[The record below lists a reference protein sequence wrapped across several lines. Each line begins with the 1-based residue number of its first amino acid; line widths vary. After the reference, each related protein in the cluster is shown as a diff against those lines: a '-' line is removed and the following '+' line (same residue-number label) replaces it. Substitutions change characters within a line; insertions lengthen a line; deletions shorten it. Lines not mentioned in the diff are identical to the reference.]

1 MADEFDIA
9 KDIKV
14 EINIPT
20 GSNAI
25 WNLSKW
31 DDGSNWAAASS
42 FAWTDIVCSVSRAEV
57 SIGSSVQDGFYT
69 PAEPNSLTIQM
80 QSQVFDPSNNP
91 RIRPN
96 TPIRVRYRP
105 LPDSFPAVYQTL
117 FTGFIDT
124 FEVSYD
130 ADGNNLIDIQATSSL
145 KRLLAKNI
153 SSFVVSSALSDF
165 DYFAQWATAVGATI
179 GGSGTNG
186 SRMAGETFEEVG
198 AGELL
203 DNLLQIENGLFYQ
216 DAVSDELYLTG
227 SFDMRTLGSPIASFS
242 NVHSAAADHYCIN
255 DVVLD
260 YDMDTMFNTYVIT
273 TTDTGGGTGPG
284 PGGGD
289 IGTSVNQDMVDLY
302 GPIRCEKTLHLRK
315 TDIVNWLALITPKD
329 PGRKVQQVTTPS
341 IKRDGKLANL
351 FGPQN
356 TIQVELVQPTFTI
369 DEEIWVTRVIHSIDP
384 DNWFT
389 TLELWKGF

>member
-1 MADEFDIA
+1 VADEFNIA
-9 KDIKV
+9 QDIKV
-14 EINIPT
+14 EISIPT
-20 GSNAI
+20 GSNAV

-31 DDGSNWAAASS
+31 DDGSDWASASS
-42 FAWTDIVCSVSRAEV
+42 FTWTDIVATVSQAQV
-57 SIGSSVQDGFYT
+57 TIGSSVQDGFYT
-69 PAEPNSLTIQM
+69 PAEPNTLTIQM

-91 RIRPN
+91 KIRPN
-96 TPIRVRYRP
+96 TPIRVTYRP

-130 ADGNNLIDIQATSSL
+130 TFGNNLIDIMATSSL

-153 SSFVVSSALSDF
+153 SSFVVSSALSDT
-165 DYFAQWATAVGATI
+165 DYFDQWATAVGATI
-179 GGSGTNG
+179 GGSGANG

-216 DAVSDELYLTG
+216 DAIDDSLYLTG
-227 SFDMRTLGSPIASFS
+227 SLAMRTLGAPIGSFS
-242 NVHSAAADHYCIN
+242 NVHSAAADHYCIS
-255 DVVLD
+255 DVVVD
-260 YDMDTMFNTYVIT
+260 YDMDTMFNTYIIDS
-273 TTDTGGGTGPG
+273 TDSGGGPGPG
-284 PGGGD
+284 PGGGA
-289 IGTSVNQDMVDLY
+289 IGTSINQDMVDLY

-329 PGRKVQQVTTPS
+329 PGRKVLQVTTPS

-356 TIQVELVQPTFTI
+356 TVQVELVQPTFTI
-369 DEEIWVTRVIHSIDP
+369 DEEIWVTKVIHTIDP
-384 DNWFT
+384 NNWFT

>member
-1 MADEFDIA
+1 VADEFDIA
-9 KDIKV
+9 QDIKV
-14 EINIPT
+14 EISIPT
-20 GSNAI
+20 GSNAV

-31 DDGSNWAAASS
+31 DDGSDWASASS
-42 FAWTDIVCSVSRAEV
+42 FTWTDIVATVSQAQV
-57 SIGSSVQDGFYT
+57 TIGSSVQDGFYT
-69 PAEPNSLTIQM
+69 PAEPNTLTIQM

-91 RIRPN
+91 KIRPN
-96 TPIRVRYRP
+96 TPIRVTYRP

-130 ADGNNLIDIQATSSL
+130 TFGNNLIDIMATSSL

-153 SSFVVSSALSDF
+153 SSFVVSSALSDT
-165 DYFAQWATAVGATI
+165 DYFTQWATAAGATI
-179 GGSGTNG
+179 GGSGANG
-186 SRMAGETFEEVG
+186 SRMAGETFAEVG

-216 DAVSDELYLTG
+216 DAIDDSLNLTG
-227 SFDMRTLGSPIASFS
+227 SLAMRTLGAPIGSFS
-242 NVHSAAADHYCIN
+242 NVHSAAADHYCIS
-255 DVVLD
+255 DIVVD
-260 YDMDTMFNTYVIT
+260 YDMDTMFNTYVIGST
-273 TTDTGGGTGPG
+273 EGGAL
-284 PGGGD
+284 
-289 IGTSVNQDMVDLY
+289 GTSVNQDMVDLY
-302 GPIRCEKTLHLRK
+302 GAIRCEKTLHLRQ

-329 PGRKVQQVTTPS
+329 PGRKVLQVTTPS

-369 DEEIWVTRVIHSIDP
+369 DEEIWVTKVIHTIDP
-384 DNWFT
+384 NNWFT

>member
-9 KDIKV
+9 QDIKV
-14 EINIPT
+14 EISIPT
-20 GSNAI
+20 GSNAV

-31 DDGSNWAAASS
+31 DDGSDWASASS
-42 FAWTDIVCSVSRAEV
+42 FTWTDIVATVSQAQV
-57 SIGSSVQDGFYT
+57 TIGSSVQDGFYT
-69 PAEPNSLTIQM
+69 PAEPNTLTIQM

-91 RIRPN
+91 KIRPN
-96 TPIRVRYRP
+96 TPIRVTYRP

-130 ADGNNLIDIQATSSL
+130 TFGNNLIDIMATSSL

-216 DAVSDELYLTG
+216 DATSDELYLTG
-227 SFDMRTLGSPIASFS
+227 SLDMRTLGAPIASFS
-242 NVHSAAADHYCIN
+242 NVHSAAADHYCIS
-255 DVVLD
+255 DIVVD

-273 TTDTGGGTGPG
+273 TTDGGAGPGPG

-289 IGTSVNQDMVDLY
+289 IGTSINQDMVDLY
-302 GPIRCEKTLHLRK
+302 GPIRCEKELHLRK

-356 TIQVELVQPTFTI
+356 TIRVELVQPTFTI